1 MEKRL
6 IDTLIRIVQSPEAQF
21 LDGAGLKGFRQR
33 YGIGFPVGTTRVRF
47 SDKDKAEIS
56 ALLKAQAGIDATQ
69 VKPGAWEHLTR
80 AEALDLGT
88 NEKLAS
94 GAVKRDRIS
103 VKAAPGQALNLSGQT
118 LTLPE
123 YAHVDI
129 NWREIR
135 AVGHPVALVVENY
148 EVFDGLHRT
157 EIATALAQAGYE
169 DALVLYR
176 GDATE
181 SRKDNVLAFLAAFEL
196 PVILFGDIDPASLV
210 EASRFPNA
218 RAITVPADPDTAFKA
233 FGNGAL
239 YARQVGPAFE
249 QLLDSA
255 SPGLRVASGWVHA
268 YRKGL
273 VQESMIGRGVE
284 LAVKPVPPDLSH
296 VPDGINVLVKTT
308 GQVMG

>member
-6 IDTLIRIVQSPEAQF
+6 IDTLIRIVQSEETQF
-21 LDGAGLKGFRQR
+21 LDRAGLRDFRQR

-47 SDKDKAEIS
+47 SDKDKAEIV

-69 VKPGAWEHLTR
+69 VRPGAWEGLTR
-80 AEALDLGT
+80 AEALELGH

-103 VKAAPGQALNLSGQT
+103 VKAIPGQT
-118 LTLPE
+118 LKLSRQKLSLPD

-129 NWREIR
+129 NWREIS
-135 AVGHPVALVVENY
+135 ALEHPVALVVENY

-157 EIATALAQAGYE
+157 EIATALAQAGHE

-181 SRKDNVLAFLAAFEL
+181 SRRDNVLAFLSAFAL
-196 PVILFGDIDPASLV
+196 PVIFFGDIDPASLV
-210 EASRFPNA
+210 EASRFPNFL
-218 RAITVPADPDTAFKA
+218 AIIVPADPDLAFKE
-233 FGNGAL
+233 FGNGDL

-255 SPGLRVASGWVHA
+255 APGLRVASGWVHA
-268 YRKGL
+268 RRKGL
-273 VQESMIGRGVE
+273 VQESMIGREVALTVL
-284 LAVKPVPPDLSH
+284 LAA
-296 VPDGINVLVKTT
+296 
-308 GQVMG
+308 

>member
-6 IDTLIRIVQSPEAQF
+6 IDTLIRIVQSEETQF
-21 LDGAGLKGFRQR
+21 LDRAGLRDFRQR

-47 SDKDKAEIS
+47 SDKDKAEIV

-69 VKPGAWEHLTR
+69 VRPGAWEGLTR
-80 AEALDLGT
+80 AEALELGH

-103 VKAAPGQALNLSGQT
+103 VKAIPGQTLKLSGQQ

-129 NWREIR
+129 NWREIS

-157 EIATALAQAGYE
+157 EITSALAQAGYE

-218 RAITVPADPDTAFKA
+218 RAITVPADPEFAFKE
-233 FGNGAL
+233 FGNRAL

-249 QLLDSA
+249 QLLDTA
-255 SPGLRVASGWVHA
+255 SPGLRAASGWVHA

-273 VQESMIGRGVE
+273 VQESMIGR
-284 LAVKPVPPDLSH
+284 AVQITIFPVVSTAWPLPTIDH
-296 VPDGINVLVKTT
+296 GAAE
-308 GQVMG
+308 